1 MAELIHRTEVMGD
14 EWYDTSIVRID
25 GKEEFREKP
34 GYRNRH
40 AIFTKD
46 SEWGEVHVDEHNAL
60 DFPQG
65 TLNHTAL
72 YVNEQ
77 TGIPQTAAKLGIV
90 AIAFYGLYKFFKYFE
105 D

>member
-1 MAELIHRTEVMGD
+1 MLHRSEITSD
-14 EWYDTSIVRID
+14 RWTDTSIIRFD
-25 GKEEFREKP
+25 GREEFREKP
-34 GYRNRH
+34 EYGNGH
-40 AIFTKD
+40 AIFELG
-46 SEWGEVHVDEHNAL
+46 SEWGEYHIDEHNAL